1 MTPRHARFLPALAGF
16 MLAAFVLATA
26 AMAQSAP
33 DFSGNW
39 VLNNTKGKNLGM
51 VAAVQETIALTQTA
65 DQLTLDFATTFQG
78 NTTERQ
84 VNYDLK
90 GTLVQNEGPMGN
102 KAETVAKWDGG
113 KLVVTWTAEG
123 AIAGTKT
130 VRTETRSLSADGKT
144 MTVVSQRGSNAP
156 MELVYE
162 KK

>member
-1 MTPRHARFLPALAGF
+1 MA
-16 MLAAFVLATA
+16 A

-51 VAAVQETIALTQTA
+51 VAAIQETIAATQTA
-65 DQLTLDFATTFQG
+65 DKLTLDFATTFQG
-78 NTTERQ
+78 NTTNRQ

-90 GTLVQNEGPMGN
+90 GTPVQNEGPMAD
-102 KAETVAKWDGG
+102 KAETVAKWDGS

-123 AIAGTKT
+123 AVAGTKT
-130 VRTETRSLSADGKT
+130 VKTETRSLSADGKT
-144 MTVVSQRGSNAP
+144 MTVVNQRGSNAP

>member
-1 MTPRHARFLPALAGF
+1 MTTRHARLIPALAAF
-16 MLAAFVLATA
+16 VLAAFVLATT

-51 VAAVQETIALTQTA
+51 VAAVQEAVAVTQTA
-65 DQLTLDFATTFQG
+65 DQLTLDIAATFQG
-78 NTTERQ
+78 NTSKRQ

-90 GTLVQNEGPMGN
+90 GTPVQNEGAMGDT
-102 KAETVAKWDGG
+102 AETVAKWDGG

-130 VRTETRSLSADGKT
+130 VKTETRSLSADGKT
-144 MTVVSQRGSNAP
+144 MTVVSQRGSNEP

>member
-1 MTPRHARFLPALAGF
+1 MTSIQARFLSALA
-16 MLAAFVLATA
+16 AVVLATT

-33 DFSGNW
+33 DFSGTW

-51 VAAVQETIALTQTA
+51 VAAVQETVVSTQTA
-65 DQLTLDFATTFQG
+65 DKLTLDIAATFQG
-78 NTTERQ
+78 NTTTRQ

-90 GTLVQNEGPMGN
+90 GAPVPNEGAMGDR
-102 KAETVAKWDGG
+102 AETVASWDGS
-113 KLVVTWTAEG
+113 KLVVTWTTEG

-130 VRTETRSLSADGKT
+130 VKTETRSLSADGKT
-144 MTVVSQRGSNAP
+144 MTVVNQRGSNEP

>member
-1 MTPRHARFLPALAGF
+1 MIPKHARFLPALAAF
-16 MLAAFVLATA
+16 ALAAA
-26 AMAQSAP
+26 AIAQSAP

-51 VAAVQETIALTQTA
+51 VAAVQEKVVATQTA
-65 DQLTLDFATTFQG
+65 DKLTLDIAATFNG
-78 NTTERQ
+78 NTTNRQ
-84 VNYDLK
+84 VTYDLAGK
-90 GTLVQNEGPMGN
+90 PVQNEGAMGD

-123 AIAGTKT
+123 AVAGTKS
-130 VRTETRSLSADGKT
+130 VKTESRSLSADGKT